1 MSSPQPGAT
10 APEVPVPSL
19 PYRVRPLGVR
29 IAVAAVLV
37 GLLVVCAAVW
47 VGFGEETRAKFTL
60 FQISTL
66 IVLGLLI
73 AATGHAV
80 GRSRLDVRA
89 DGLTVVNGYR
99 IHDVAWR
106 DVTAVRMRPG
116 APWAS
121 IVRADGTSLGLLAVI
136 QTDGARAQRALH
148 QLRAVARAAHRS
160 G

>member
-1 MSSPQPGAT
+1 MTSPQPAT
-10 APEVPVPSL
+10 AADVAVPPL
-19 PYRVRPLGVR
+19 PYRVRPFGIR
-29 IAVAAVLV
+29 ITVAAVLV
-37 GLLVVCAAVW
+37 GLLAVCAAVW
-47 VGFGEETRAKFTL
+47 IGFGPEVRAKFTV

-66 IVLGLLI
+66 LVLGLLI
-73 AATGHAV
+73 VATGHAV

-99 IHDVAWR
+99 SHDVAWR

-121 IVRADGTSLGLLAVI
+121 LGLADGTSLGLLAVI
-136 QTDGARAQRALH
+136 QTDGARAERAVRD
-148 QLRAVARAAHRS
+148 LRAVARAAHRA